1 MKRSLL
7 VIAVFMGLCLLLWP
21 FSAGA
26 KGYEWDCDSLFCEL
40 SNGTLAF
47 TGYGRMMNFT
57 DPREPYDYPPPW
69 YDYRNGI
76 KAATFQ
82 TGITSVGDYAFFQC
96 TKLESVSLPDSVDL
110 IGAHAFEECTNLSL
124 INIPSQVESIQ
135 EYAFAECKALTSFT
149 IPDGVTTIDTCT
161 FYKCT
166 GLESIT
172 IPASVTAIEDHAFTD
187 CGLTYVDFEGTQDQ
201 WAGIRKDL
209 GKNAPLATAVI
220 HCTDTPEPC
229 SHSTTR
235 TVREHEVAAT
245 CTAEGSYEEVVYC
258 VDCEE
263 EIFRETVVTSRL
275 GHDLEH
281 HDAKAATCTEI
292 GWDAYDKCSR
302 CDYSTYVEIPA
313 LSHDLEHHDAKAP
326 TCTSIGWEAYETC
339 KRCDYTTYEELPA
352 LGHDPEE
359 HAAKS
364 PTCTEI
370 GWNAYETCKRCDYT
384 TYEELPALGHD
395 FVHHGAQCVT
405 CTEIGWDAYDTC
417 SRCDYTT
424 YEEISALGH
433 NLVHHEAKTVTCM
446 EVGWDAYDTCSRCNY
461 TTRVVQPALGHDLEH
476 HDAKAPTCTAIGWK
490 AYDTCRRCDYTTYEK
505 LPALDHDPEWHEAK
519 PPTCTEVGWKAYCT
533 CKRCDYSSYAELPA
547 LGHQIGYHAAK
558 APTCTE
564 EGYEEYWQC
573 SACSA
578 LFGDQD
584 GRHGMDEVQTI
595 PAVGHTAV
603 ADAAKAANC
612 REPGLTEGS
621 HCAVCNAVLVQQSVV
636 PPDPG
641 AHIPASPARENQVDP
656 GCAEEGSYDEVIYCA
671 VCGDELAKTHV
682 IVPPAHD
689 FGDPVFEWS
698 EDGRSCTAVQIC
710 SRNAEHK
717 KSSSCEITATVT
729 KSPTEDEAGSIM
741 RIPLFE
747 NKLCESGAITEE
759 IPALKD
765 MDVLKLP
772 AGLETIEEGAFAGIL
787 CEAVIIPDGCREIQA
802 GAFADC
808 GNLRY
813 VRIPDAVIVSDTA
826 FPDRDDL
833 ILDRS
838 RQDP

>member
-26 KGYEWDCDSLFCEL
+26 KGYEWDCDNLFCEL

-110 IGAHAFEECTNLSL
+110 IGAHAFEKCTNLSL

-166 GLESIT
+166 GLKSIT
-172 IPASVTAIEDHAFTD
+172 IPASVTAIEDNAFTD

-201 WAGIRKDL
+201 WAGIRKNM

-292 GWDAYDKCSR
+292 GWN
-302 CDYSTYVEIPA
+302 
-313 LSHDLEHHDAKAP
+313 
-326 TCTSIGWEAYETC
+326 AYETC

-352 LGHDPEE
+352 LGHDPDE
-359 HAAKS
+359 HAAQS

-395 FVHHGAQCVT
+395 
-405 CTEIGWDAYDTC
+405 
-417 SRCDYTT
+417 
-424 YEEISALGH
+424 
-433 NLVHHEAKTVTCM
+433 
-446 EVGWDAYDTCSRCNY
+446 
-461 TTRVVQPALGHDLEH
+461 
-476 HDAKAPTCTAIGWK
+476 
-490 AYDTCRRCDYTTYEK
+490 
-505 LPALDHDPEWHEAK
+505 PEWHEAK
-519 PPTCTEVGWKAYCT
+519 LPTCTEVGWKAYCT

-710 SRNAEHK
+710 SRNVEHK
-717 KSSSCEITATVT
+717 KSSSCEITETVT